1 MNGRGYKARRRVKVL
16 LFSALLGA
24 IISVGSFMP
33 VEAAGSG
40 GQVHPYGCGN
50 RC

>member
-1 MNGRGYKARRRVKVL
+1 MNGRGYKARRKVKVL

-24 IISVGSFMP
+24 LISVGSFMP
-33 VEAAGSG
+33 VEASGSG
-40 GQVHPYGCGN
+40 GQVHPYSCAN